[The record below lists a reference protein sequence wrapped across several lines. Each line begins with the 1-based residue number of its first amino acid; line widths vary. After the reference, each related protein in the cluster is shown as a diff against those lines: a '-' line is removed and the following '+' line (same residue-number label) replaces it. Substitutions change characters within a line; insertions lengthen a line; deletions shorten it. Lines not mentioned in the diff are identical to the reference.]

1 MLSLQLAKI
10 EVLNE
15 RKHSAFF
22 STPNQIQRKLLL
34 FGRCDK
40 THDPKST
47 DNRDYASSTAKQL
60 VTTGSIV
67 RDNGIKESKY
77 LITFTD
83 DRIN

>member
-22 STPNQIQRKLLL
+22 STPNQIRRKLLL

-40 THDPKST
+40 THDP
-47 DNRDYASSTAKQL
+47 NPRIIE
-60 VTTGSIV
+60 TTHEALQS
-67 RDNGIKESKY
+67 NW
-77 LITFTD
+77 
-83 DRIN
+83 